1 MRLRGPRKRRG
12 FTLVETML
20 ALVIVAVIAG
30 VAAEVLVSG
39 LGIYKLVVN
48 RNNTFQTA
56 RMAMD
61 RIFDEVLMFDE
72 FSISWLGNTRIGFWD
87 QDGVNTDFE
96 RRTVTQGGRTIPCI
110 YRGDDYLA
118 GNVTQMDFDFYNA
131 SGASTVWS
139 WLVRRVNIEITV
151 TSPDGEGSVH
161 LRTDVFPRKFMYDDF
176 E

>member
-1 MRLRGPRKRRG
+1 MRFGRGRGRAG

-20 ALVIVAVIAG
+20 ALVIVAIIAG

-48 RNNTFQTA
+48 RNNAFQTA

-61 RIFDEVLMFDE
+61 RIIDEVMMFDE
-72 FSISWLGNTRIGFWD
+72 TSINWLSNTRIGFWD
-87 QDGVNTDFE
+87 EEGASTDFE
-96 RRTVTQGGRTIPCI
+96 RRTVSQGGYTIPCI

-139 WLVRRVNIEITV
+139 WLVRRINIEITV
-151 TSPDGEGSVH
+151 TAPDTEGSVH
-161 LRTDVFPRKFMYDDF
+161 LRTDVFPRNFMYSNF
-176 E
+176 Q